1 MLNAHSINVDIQ
13 AVQKHEELA
22 HQESAIVH
30 RMHISTGSRKQEP
43 MSFLERL
50 EKSKRQLKDLENWI
64 KAEKNPPLEA
74 ENAYAM
80 LYAEVMRMELLR
92 KS

>member
-1 MLNAHSINVDIQ
+1 MLNAHGINIDYQ
-13 AVQKHEELA
+13 TVQKHAKRA
-22 HQESAIVH
+22 HQDSRRH
-30 RMHISTGSRKQEP
+30 RISLGFEKGEP

-50 EKSKRQLKDLENWI
+50 EKSKHQLKDLENWI

-74 ENAYAM
+74 ENAYVM